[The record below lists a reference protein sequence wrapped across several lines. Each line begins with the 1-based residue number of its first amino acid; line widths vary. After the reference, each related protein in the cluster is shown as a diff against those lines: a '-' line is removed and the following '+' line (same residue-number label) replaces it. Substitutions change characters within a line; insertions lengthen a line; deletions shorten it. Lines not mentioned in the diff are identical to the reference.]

1 MPQCWRGSGAGWK
14 QMPDMAGLGLA
25 ALPAIIAAYNKPTHQ
40 KMTQRVFVQVVGFT
54 DTERHALNTVFRL
67 SEQRETVYSLWH
79 DAAGERP
86 ALALMDGQNNESRL
100 ELEFSKNAEFK
111 LIWIGDEPPA
121 NAWRTFQR
129 PIVWPNVLAA
139 MDQLYAPEEDLDF
152 DLDLDRSGPDTAP
165 PDTIPPD
172 EPRGKRALIA
182 AASREDRLYL
192 RARLSL
198 AHLTQAD
205 DAETGAQAL
214 EMARA
219 QPYAVALVDFG
230 LPDVVEGWA
239 FLKELAEAQ
248 PTLKHVIVTK
258 DRATVT
264 ERVRAMFSNADGFFL
279 KPPHPGKLN
288 KLLRRV

>member
-1 MPQCWRGSGAGWK
+1 
-14 QMPDMAGLGLA
+14 
-25 ALPAIIAAYNKPTHQ
+25 
-40 KMTQRVFVQVVGFT
+40 MTQRVFVQVVGFT

-86 ALALMDGQNNESRL
+86 TLALLDGQSNDSRL
-100 ELEFSKNAEFK
+100 EFEFAKNADFK
-111 LIWIGDEPPA
+111 LIWVGQDPPA
-121 NAWRTFQR
+121 NAWRNFQR
-129 PIVWPNVLAA
+129 PIVWPDIVAA
-139 MDQLYAPEEDLDF
+139 MDQLYAPAEDLDF
-152 DLDLDRSGPDTAP
+152 DLDFDSGGPDTA
-165 PDTIPPD
+165 PPD

-182 AASREDRLYL
+182 AATREERLYL
-192 RARLSL
+192 RARLAL

-214 EMARA
+214 ELARGQA
-219 QPYAVALVDFG
+219 YAVALVDFG
-230 LPDVVEGWA
+230 LPDVAEGWG

-248 PTLKHVIVTK
+248 PSLKHVIVTK
-258 DRATVT
+258 DRATVA
-264 ERVRAMFSNADGFFL
+264 ERVRAMFSSADGFFL